1 MSMEMI
7 RVLPDPEAIKVQY
20 ALSEELTRKKAERD
34 AEIAKVF
41 TGESD
46 KFIMIIGPCS
56 ADRQDAV
63 LEYIHRLA
71 RVQEQV
77 KDKIL
82 IIPRIYTNK
91 PRTTGDGYKGML
103 H

>member
-34 AEIAKVF
+34 EEIAKVF
-41 TGESD
+41 RGESD

-56 ADRQDAV
+56 ADR
-63 LEYIHRLA
+63 
-71 RVQEQV
+71 
-77 KDKIL
+77 
-82 IIPRIYTNK
+82 
-91 PRTTGDGYKGML
+91 
-103 H
+103 